1 MHSMHD
7 RGGESH
13 FGGWGRSPHFGVSLR
28 PQYSYEYPPLPR
40 AVLPYPVILP
50 VEPQQYAYPSPVFVN
65 PGLQPAQY
73 VQQPPVRGPGITPSF
88 GTLIILACIV
98 TFFCGVLFGL
108 VALLLAVCGRER
120 VVTGDYR
127 EAHRLGTASLWVSIA
142 GILVGLTVII
152 ATAVSMTSHRP

>member
-1 MHSMHD
+1 
-7 RGGESH
+7 
-13 FGGWGRSPHFGVSLR
+13 V
-28 PQYSYEYPPLPR
+28 
-40 AVLPYPVILP
+40 VPYPVILP
-50 VEPQQYAYPSPVFVN
+50 VDPPQYTYPNPVYVN
-65 PGLQPAQY
+65 PGPQPVQY
-73 VQQPPVRGPGITPSF
+73 GQQYPVRGPGITPSF

-108 VALLLAVCGRER
+108 IALLLAVCGRER
-120 VVTGDYR
+120 VLTGDSK